1 MKLTCTKAELLGP
14 LSRVAA
20 VANPKSTMPIL
31 ANVLLTVDG
40 GRLSMTCSDLES
52 ELVSSIPVDGPDG
65 AITVPARK
73 LLDVVKAMADAPIS
87 LATDGEKLIVKCGR
101 SRHQLVTLP
110 ASEYPASEASAYKTT
125 VTVDAAELRGLIDRV
140 DFAMAV
146 NDARFYLNGTVIE
159 IRSDGIRCV
168 ATDGHRMAYAGASGD
183 VLHSVI
189 VPRKAILEI
198 SRMLDSGAVE
208 ISIGERAI
216 RVTSGASVA
225 TCRLIDGRFPNYE
238 QMAVRPPTT
247 AICNRQE
254 LIDGLRRASV
264 LSNEK
269 FRGVKLEVSHGAIAI
284 TSGNAENDAS
294 SEVVD
299 ATQCT
304 DLAAAW
310 KVDYLLDAL
319 GALSCERVELC
330 VENGQR
336 LYVTDDESVHVVM
349 CLRM

>member
-1 MKLTCTKAELLGP
+1 MKLTCTKAELLAP
-14 LSRVAA
+14 LSRVVA
-20 VANPKSTMPIL
+20 VANPKSTLPIL
-31 ANVLLTVDG
+31 ANVLLNVTA
-40 GRLSMTCSDLES
+40 GRLSLTCSDLES
-52 ELVSSIPVDGPDG
+52 ELVASIPVDGPDG

-110 ASEYPASEASAYKTT
+110 ASEYPASEAETYRST
-125 VTVDAAELRGLIDRV
+125 VTVDAAAMRGLLDRV

-146 NDARFYLNGTVIE
+146 SDVRFYLNGTVIE

-168 ATDGHRMAYAGASGD
+168 ATDGHRLAYAGASGD

-198 SRMLDSGAVE
+198 ARMLDSGVVE

-216 RVTSGASVA
+216 RVTCGNNIA
-225 TCRLIDGRFPNYE
+225 TCRLIDGRFPDYE
-238 QMAVRPPTT
+238 RMVSRQPLVAT
-247 AICNRQE
+247 CNRLE
-254 LIDGLRRASV
+254 LIDGLKRAAV
-264 LSNEK
+264 LAHEK
-269 FRGVKLEVSHGAIAI
+269 FRGIRMEFGDGIKI

-294 SEVVD
+294 TEIVD
-299 ATQCT
+299 ATECAP
-304 DLAAAW
+304 LSAAW

-319 GALSCERVELC
+319 GALKCESIAIRA
-330 VENGQR
+330 
-336 LYVTDDESVHVVM
+336 TDTSMHLTDGESVHVIA
-349 CLRM
+349 CLKL